1 MRMRMAEESLGKR
14 GTAHAQEHLNQGHS
28 EDAALI
34 RQNRVQADLP
44 AINIINVHTRTSD
57 CFSPDPD

>member
-1 MRMRMAEESLGKR
+1 MRMAEESLGKR

-34 RQNRVQADLP
+34 RQNQVQADLP
-44 AINIINVHTRTSD
+44 LTSLTYTPAHQTA
-57 CFSPDPD
+57 FHPILIR